1 MRQRGISGAPATIRD
16 VARQAQVSVATVSRA
31 LSAPNLVRE
40 QTRERVL
47 TAAAELGYQ
56 PNRAARGLIT
66 GRTGNLGIVVPDVD
80 NPFFTGVLKAVQAA
94 AVQADYSVFVADS
107 DEDPALEEKLVRT
120 MAQQVDGLIVC
131 APGLADEPL
140 LEVAA
145 KSSLVLVNRVL
156 PEVPAALMNA
166 ADGIA
171 QLVAH
176 LAELGHRRVVFLS
189 GPDTSWSNR
198 QRRKG
203 LRAAAPE
210 HGLTVTEL
218 GPFPPRYEGGVAAA
232 DEALRAEPTAIIAYN
247 DVMAL
252 GVLSRLREKGVRVP
266 EDISLTGFDDLVFAG
281 LCDPAMTTVAMPVR
295 EAGRLAVELLLAGP
309 GEDGEAPVRQE
320 WLDTKLVVRATT
332 AAPR

>member
-1 MRQRGISGAPATIRD
+1 MRQRGSTGAPATIRD

-31 LSAPNLVRE
+31 LSSPNLVRE
-40 QTRERVL
+40 ETRERVL
-47 TAAAELGYQ
+47 SAAAELGYQ

-66 GRTGNLGIVVPDVD
+66 GRTGNLGIVVPDLD

-107 DEDPALEEKLVRT
+107 DEDPVVEEKLVRT

-131 APGLADEPL
+131 SPGLSDAPL

-145 KSSLVLVNRVL
+145 KSSLVLLNRML

-166 ADGIA
+166 ANGIE

-176 LAELGHRRVVFLS
+176 LAELGHRRIAFLS
-189 GPDTSWSNR
+189 GPDTSWSNT
-198 QRRKG
+198 QRRTG
-203 LRAAAPE
+203 LRAAAPK

-218 GPFPPRYEGGVAAA
+218 GPYPPRYEGGVAAA
-232 DEALRAEPTAIIAYN
+232 EDVLGRGYTAVIAYN

-252 GVLSRLREKGVRVP
+252 GVLARLREEGVRVP
-266 EDISLTGFDDLVFAG
+266 EDMSLTGFDDLVFAG

-309 GEDGEAPVRQE
+309 GEDGAPVRQE

-332 AAPR
+332 APPR